1 MIEAEVSEEH
11 SAFHKGGPNGGE
23 TKPNHENNFSQQENE
38 GQNPNDMLLEEETP
52 MKKLIKA
59 LKQAR
64 AEKDAREAEEKEKLL
79 QEEAIKDLQSPL
91 RKSKTIAFGL
101 ITVAD

>member
-1 MIEAEVSEEH
+1 
-11 SAFHKGGPNGGE
+11 
-23 TKPNHENNFSQQENE
+23 
-38 GQNPNDMLLEEETP
+38 

-91 RKSKTIAFGL
+91 KKSKTIAFGL

>member
-1 MIEAEVSEEH
+1 MV
-11 SAFHKGGPNGGE
+11 
-23 TKPNHENNFSQQENE
+23 
-38 GQNPNDMLLEEETP
+38 LEEETP
-52 MKKLIKA
+52 MKRLIKA

-79 QEEAIKDLQSPL
+79 QEQAIKDLHAPVS
-91 RKSKTIAFGL
+91 KSTTIAFGL